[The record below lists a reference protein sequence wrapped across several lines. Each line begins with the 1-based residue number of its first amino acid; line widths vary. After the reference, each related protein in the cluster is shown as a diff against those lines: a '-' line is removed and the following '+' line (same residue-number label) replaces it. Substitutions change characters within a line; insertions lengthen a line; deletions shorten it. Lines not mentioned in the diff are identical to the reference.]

1 MQLKQYQTDT
11 LDTLR
16 RFFEQARIAGPKAA
30 YEAIAAEPEQAARIG
45 RYAGAYAPLAELP
58 GVPYVCL
65 RLPTGGGKTLLA
77 AHAVAVGR
85 DAWIEKDHPLV
96 LWLVPSNTI
105 RLQTVE
111 TLKDAGH
118 PYRQALNEAFDGR
131 VRVFD
136 IIDFTHIRPHD
147 LRDHCCIVVGTIQT
161 LRVSN
166 TEGRKVYTHHED
178 LEPHFSALPK
188 TAPGL
193 ETLDNGRVKF
203 SFANLMHVHRPLMI
217 VDEAHNAVTGLT
229 REMQKR
235 VNPSAIIEFSAT
247 PRRDSNILYSVTA
260 LEIKRAQMIKLPIML
275 FEHNTWQN
283 AVNAA
288 IAARASLAEK
298 AKDDPGHIRPLV
310 LFQAQPKNQEVTVK
324 ALKEYLVEVER
335 IPENRIAIATGVQRE
350 LDGLNLFD
358 PHCPIEYVVTVE
370 ALKEGWDCSF
380 AYVFCSVSR
389 IRSAVDVEQ
398 LLGRVLRMPYA
409 ARRKATELNKAYAF
423 LSEPDFGQAARALV
437 DKLVAMGFEEDEAR
451 ESIEPAQPGLG
462 FDEENDLSGSKEPAE
477 PTVICTVPATPE
489 TLEALAEAE
498 RHGATVRETADGQ
511 VEIGVAGPVD
521 VNLERVIY
529 AIVPET
535 GHSEISDAI
544 ETYRKTVLNRLSP
557 AERGETF
564 SIPRLMTKI
573 QGELAFADTDVF
585 MEFHD
590 WSLLNHPARLDEHE
604 FTVRETVHGFEIDL
618 DGNHLTYRFAGEQ
631 EQLSLNVDVEGWTQE
646 ALVLWLDRQVRQPD
660 VGQAERVKW
669 LSGLATYLINSRG
682 LHVTAL
688 MRCKYILARRIRDK
702 IDAIRREE
710 RSSAYQARLFAPEAK
725 PEVSFDTGFVFRD
738 GMYKGERLYRGQWQP
753 SKHFLGSHA
762 LPAFDG
768 ADDGEEIQCARTLD
782 SLPQVRF
789 WLRNVARHRDS
800 FWLPTATDKFY
811 PDFVAQLE
819 DDRLLVVE
827 YKGAHIADSSDTGE
841 KRAIGELWQRAS
853 HGKGVFVLVEK
864 SVNGKDMRQ
873 QLLDGIGSKSNPLLT
888 AEPERS

>member
-16 RFFEQARIAGPKAA
+16 QFFEQARIAGPKAA

-45 RYAGAYAPLAELP
+45 RYAGVYAPLAELP
-58 GVPYVCL
+58 DVPYVCL

-131 VRVFD
+131 VQVFD
-136 IIDFTHIRPHD
+136 IADFTHIRPHD

-166 TEGRKVYTHHED
+166 TEGRKVYAHHED

-188 TAPGL
+188 TVPGM
-193 ETLDNGRVKF
+193 ETLDNGEVKF
-203 SFANLMHVHRPLMI
+203 SFANLMHVHQPLMI
-217 VDEAHNAVTGLT
+217 VDEAHNAMTGLT

-235 VNPSAIIEFSAT
+235 VNPAAIIEFSAT
-247 PRRDSNILYSVTA
+247 PRRDSNILYSVS
-260 LEIKRAQMIKLPIML
+260 AQELKQAEMIKLPIML
-275 FEHNTWQN
+275 SEHDTWQN
-283 AVNAA
+283 AVNGA

-324 ALKEYLVEVER
+324 ALKEYLVEIER
-335 IPENRIAIATGVQRE
+335 IPENRIAIATGIQRE
-350 LDGLNLFD
+350 LDGLDLFD
-358 PHCPIEYVVTVE
+358 PRCQIEYVITVE

-389 IRSAVDVEQ
+389 IQSAVDVEQ

-409 ARRKATELNKAYAF
+409 TRRKDAKLNRAYAF
-423 LSEPDFGQAARALV
+423 LSEPETGIAARALV
-437 DKLVAMGFEEDEAR
+437 DKLVAMGFEEDEALDNV
-451 ESIEPAQPGLG
+451 EPARSELDDDGFFSPDEFRQPTFRHIL
-462 FDEENDLSGSKEPAE
+462 
-477 PTVICTVPATPE
+477 TATPE
-489 TLEALAEAE
+489 VTAALDKIQLEGLIVSSTEEGTLEIAVTGRTSDTLAEVYRQLSPAE
-498 RHGATVRETADGQ
+498 REVLAEVFAQHQ
-511 VEIGVAGPVD
+511 
-521 VNLERVIY
+521 LE
-529 AIVPET
+529 A
-535 GHSEISDAI
+535 
-544 ETYRKTVLNRLSP
+544 KLRLSP

-564 SIPRLMTKI
+564 KVPRLMTEI
-573 QGELAFADTDVF
+573 QGELEFADIDVF
-585 MEFHD
+585 MESHD
-590 WSLLNHPARLDEHE
+590 WSLLNHPAKLDEHE
-604 FTVRETVHGFEIDL
+604 FAIRETAHSFEIDL
-618 DGNHLTYRFAGEQ
+618 DGNRLTYRFTGEQ

-660 VGQAERVKW
+660 IGQAERVKW
-669 LSGLATYLINSRG
+669 LSDLATYLINTRD
-682 LHVTAL
+682 LHVTGL
-688 MRCKYILARRIRDK
+688 MRCKFILARRIRDK

-710 RSSAYQARLFAPEAK
+710 RKSAYQARLFAPEAK
-725 PEVSFDTGFVFRD
+725 PEVSFETAFVFRD
-738 GMYKGERLYRGQWQP
+738 GMYQGEPRYRGHWKP

-762 LPAFDG
+762 VPAFDG
-768 ADDGEEIQCARTLD
+768 ADDGEEIQCAQTLD
-782 SLPQVRF
+782 NLPQVKF
-789 WLRNVARHRDS
+789 WLRNVSRHPAS
-800 FWLPTATDKFY
+800 FWLPTATGKFY

-819 DDRLLVVE
+819 DGRLIVIE
-827 YKGAHIADSSDTGE
+827 YKGAHIADSSDTAE
-841 KRAIGELWQRAS
+841 KRAIGELWQRTNN
-853 HGKGVFVLVEK
+853 GKGVFIVVER

-873 QLLDGIGSKSNPLLT
+873 QLLDGIGGSARN
-888 AEPERS
+888 